1 MDLAQTDALS
11 GRFSFVSKNT
21 DLVLGI
27 ATISIL
33 LIMII
38 PIPTIGIIITIV
50 NLLAGFAIGVFQKGL
65 SFSEAAQTYT
75 LLTAG
80 DGLVSQIPALII
92 STAGGIVV
100 SRAGAESNL
109 GLEIGSQLMAWP
121 RARAVASAMRSIR
134 DLWLADCVAW
144 RIWSPN
150 P

>member
-109 GLEIGSQLMAWP
+109 GLEIGTDGLATRAGCRIRYAIDQGFMACRLCCMAHLVP
-121 RARAVASAMRSIR
+121 KPI
-134 DLWLADCVAW
+134 D
-144 RIWSPN
+144 
-150 P
+150 